1 MKGGDQKPKE
11 SGNAPREVEFSE
23 ELHPALYL
31 VGLLPAASLSVHVYG
46 ILCPVSLQV
55 QLLSN
60 LWLTEV
66 DTKGREQELK
76 QPAGGRTNLS
86 GGGGEQ
92 GRPLVCNGEEKRAMV
107 SHIFHCFG
115 KKKTKTKKTPPA
127 QTRMG
132 TTQWQFKRMLHFCNT
147 RQGYIGALLELRGK
161 RAGDPLYR
169 SGRGVCVTLE

>member
-11 SGNAPREVEFSE
+11 SGNAPREEEFSE

-46 ILCPVSLQV
+46 VLCPLPLHV
-55 QLLSN
+55 QRLSN

-115 KKKTKTKKTPPA
+115 KKTKEKKPTSPN
-127 QTRMG
+127 QNG
-132 TTQWQFKRMLHFCNT
+132 DNTT
-147 RQGYIGALLELRGK
+147 A
-161 RAGDPLYR
+161 
-169 SGRGVCVTLE
+169 V